1 MYMKNKMSTPKK
13 QKPQLFYKSG
23 AKLIRRVIK
32 NYTTKAPILDCGLLF
47 ISVVFIIICGIY
59 YTKKIKS
66 PKILG
71 IGNWGLKFYAT
82 E

>member
-1 MYMKNKMSTPKK
+1 MKNKMSTPKK
-13 QKPQLFYKSG
+13 TKTPTFLQVR

-47 ISVVFIIICGIY
+47 VSAVFIIICGIY
-59 YTKKIKS
+59 YTKKYKS